1 MARHNHRN
9 SFRPQRSKRDRLP
22 KEEGLSVNV
31 IDGNIEKAIRRLKR
45 KVENAGILK
54 ELRERQHYTKPSE
67 KRKLAKAAAR
77 KRWLKK
83 QAKLEERG

>member
-1 MARHNHRN
+1 
-9 SFRPQRSKRDRLP
+9 
-22 KEEGLSVNV
+22 V
-31 IDGNIEKAIRRLKR
+31 IDGNIDKAIRRLKR
-45 KVENAGILK
+45 KVETAGVLK

-83 QAKLEERG
+83 QALTSTPH

>member
-1 MARHNHRN
+1 MGRNNHRN
-9 SFRPQRSKRDRLP
+9 NFRPQRSKRDRLP

-45 KVENAGILK
+45 KVENAGVLK

-83 QAKLEERG
+83 QAKMELL

>member
-1 MARHNHRN
+1 MAKHKPHHHQKHR
-9 SFRPQRSKRDRLP
+9 QKLP

-31 IDGNIEKAIRRLKR
+31 IDGNIDKAIRRLKR
-45 KVENAGILK
+45 KVETAGVLK

-83 QAKLEERG
+83 QRQLDNY

>member
-1 MARHNHRN
+1 MARNNYQNR
-9 SFRPQRSKRDRLP
+9 RPQRSKRDRFP

-45 KVENAGILK
+45 KVENAGVLK

-83 QAKLEERG
+83 QAKMETQGW

>member
-1 MARHNHRN
+1 MARNNHRN
-9 SFRPQRSKRDRLP
+9 SFRPQKSKRDRLP

-45 KVENAGILK
+45 KVENAGVLK

-67 KRKLAKAAAR
+67 KRKLAKKAAR
-77 KRWLKK
+77 KRWLKQ
-83 QAKLEERG
+83 QARMELL

>member
-1 MARHNHRN
+1 M
-9 SFRPQRSKRDRLP
+9 SKFKHQKPRREKLP

-31 IDGNIEKAIRRLKR
+31 IDGNIEKALRRLKR
-45 KVENAGILK
+45 KVENAGIIK
-54 ELRERQHYTKPSE
+54 ELRERQHYTKPTE

-83 QAKLEERG
+83 KKQMDNL

>member
-1 MARHNHRN
+1 MGRNNHRN
-9 SFRPQRSKRDRLP
+9 NFRPQRSKRDRLP

-83 QAKLEERG
+83 QAKMELL

>member
-9 SFRPQRSKRDRLP
+9 SFRPQKSKRDRLP

-31 IDGNIEKAIRRLKR
+31 IDGNVEKAIRRLKR

-54 ELRERQHYTKPSE
+54 ELRDRQHYTKPSE
-67 KRKLAKAAAR
+67 KRKLAKKAAR
-77 KRWLKK
+77 KRWLKQ
-83 QAKLEERG
+83 QAKMELL

>member
-9 SFRPQRSKRDRLP
+9 YRPQKSKRDRLP

-83 QAKLEERG
+83 QAKMELL

>member
-1 MARHNHRN
+1 MQKFNRRKNFHQNR
-9 SFRPQRSKRDRLP
+9 RPSLP
-22 KEEGLSVNV
+22 KEEGLTVNV

-45 KVENAGILK
+45 KVEAAGIMK

-83 QAKLEERG
+83 QRLLEERS

>member
-1 MARHNHRN
+1 MAKHKPHHQKHR
-9 SFRPQRSKRDRLP
+9 QKLP

-31 IDGNIEKAIRRLKR
+31 IDGNIDKAIRRLKR
-45 KVENAGILK
+45 KVETAGVLK

-83 QAKLEERG
+83 QRQMENY